1 MLKSILFY
9 IPTGANIIAILVA
22 VYFLVTDAMRYSSS
36 SNGPLLLVT
45 LLMCG
50 WVGLCFYL
58 RTTPAST
65 AGTILA
71 WIPAIPL
78 LGYGLMLL
86 MFMILKPDM
95 K

>member
-1 MLKSILFY
+1 MLKSLLFY
-9 IPTGANIIAILVA
+9 IPTSANIIAILVA
-22 VYFLVTDAMRYSSS
+22 VYFLVTDEMRYSSS
-36 SNGPLLLVT
+36 SNGSLVLVT

-58 RTTPAST
+58 RSTPASV

-71 WIPAIPL
+71 WIPAVPL
-78 LGYGLMLL
+78 ILYGLFIL
-86 MFMILKPDM
+86 MFMILQPDM

>member
-1 MLKSILFY
+1 MGKSLLFY
-9 IPTGANIIAILVA
+9 IPTGTNIIAILVA
-22 VYFLVTDAMRYSSS
+22 FYFLISDAMSEYGSG
-36 SNGPLLLVT
+36 NGSLTLLT

-58 RTTPAST
+58 RSTPARV
-65 AGTILA
+65 AATILA

-78 LGYGLMLL
+78 LLYGIFILL
-86 MFMILKPDM
+86 FIIINPDM